1 MIKSKDD
8 YKYYLEADRIALSR
22 KGKKPKHFEYDYIWT
37 FQRLLRKM
45 EYYKNCKRSIFWKP
59 YLLLLKRRYF
69 LLSIKLGFTIP
80 LNVFGPGL
88 SIAHRGTIVINNA
101 TRVGANCRLHACVNI
116 GTKAGYEDAA
126 PKIGDNVYIGPG
138 AKIFGQID
146 IADGIAIG
154 ANSVV
159 NKSFFEP
166 NISIAG
172 VPARKINDR
181 GSAGMLV
188 KATERL
194 YSNPHAK
201 STSILGRYTKDHALN
216 FHNITLEEQK

>member
-1 MIKSKDD
+1 MIMSKDD
-8 YKYYLEADRIALSR
+8 YKFYLEADRIALGR
-22 KGKKPKHFEYDYIWT
+22 KGKKPKHFDYDYIWT
-37 FQRLLRKM
+37 FQRLLRKV
-45 EYYKNCKRSIFWKP
+45 EYYQNCKKSIFWKP
-59 YLLLLKRRYF
+59 YLLLLKRKYI
-69 LLSIKLGFTIP
+69 LLSTQLGFSIP

-88 SIAHRGTIVINNA
+88 NIAHRGTIVINNS

-138 AKIFGQID
+138 AKIFGQIE
-146 IADGIAIG
+146 IANGIAIG

-159 NKSFFEP
+159 NRSFFEP

-172 VPARKINDR
+172 VPAKKINDR
-181 GSAGMLV
+181 GSEGMLV

-194 YSNPHAK
+194 YGNPHTK
-201 STSILGRYTKDHALN
+201 NNSIFNRYVKIMD
-216 FHNITLEEQK
+216 